1 MSSCYIGEIR
11 MFAGTFAPVGWHMC
25 DGSLL
30 SIAEN
35 STLFNL
41 IGTTYGGDGQ
51 STFGLP
57 DLRSRVPIHQGS
69 APGGTYVLGG
79 LGGSEQVTLTVAQLP
94 KHTHPF
100 SATQNAGNQPS
111 PVGFLPAANN
121 VVKLYEASAPN
132 TALAPASI
140 LPAVGGNQPHENR
153 QPYLCLNFIISLEG
167 VYPSPN

>member
-25 DGSLL
+25 DGALL
-30 SIAEN
+30 SIAEY

-51 STFGLP
+51 STFAVP
-57 DLRSRVPIHQGS
+57 DLRSRVPIHQGGS
-69 APGGTYVLGG
+69 YVMGG
-79 LGGSEQVTLTVAQLP
+79 LGGSEQVTLTVAELP

-121 VVKLYEASAPN
+121 VLTLYAAAAPN

-140 LPAVGGNQPHENR
+140 LPAAGGNQPHENR
-153 QPYLCLNFIISLEG
+153 QPYLSLNFIIALEG
-167 VYPSPN
+167 VYPSQ